1 MSTREGGYG
10 GVPITPHSSSSFPSN
25 RFGDVNSNEEMR
37 ITNESEE
44 ATLQDISQKRGFQN
58 GSSSSRPSFGVQLV
72 LNPDGTP
79 LLDHDNKTISVA
91 KMLATKPL
99 KAELATRKGPGGKNL
114 TYLSGDS
121 VTRTLN
127 DVFGFD
133 GWSLTVKETRKESV
147 EKDERGRYVVC
158 YTATVRVTHL
168 QSGAFKEDC
177 GAGDS
182 VDRSL
187 ATAISH
193 ALKAAITDGMKRA
206 ARLFG
211 DKLGNVLY
219 DGSFSVNKAPR
230 SLKEALTTHDID
242 RAKSKFG
249 FDKDRKPV
257 APTSA
262 PSNQE
267 HGKQPTGT
275 QDKRQQM
282 KSNSHAPDQKLSVAV
297 GNQHSVQM
305 KKSPDT
311 QVPKVNPVVSTP
323 MMHSST
329 PSILRQEPSYT
340 TNTANNHARS
350 NQTAKS
356 VTISSTN
363 HLTSST
369 PSYSEPQTNNPL
381 PLTVSTNVS
390 NSRPTPIS
398 TTNSFDKSPR
408 FQNQIAT
415 PASNNN
421 TGMSHSAQNAMSGS
435 NRAVHTYQH
444 GSTSIQPRQQQYS
457 NHVSALTD
465 ITYAN
470 NTNAHASNALNG
482 NNMNGKRPLG
492 NDMRANAV
500 VTKKMNPYSGSNPY
514 NMGKK

>member
-37 ITNESEE
+37 IANESEE

-58 GSSSSRPSFGVQLV
+58 ASSSSRPSFGVQLV

-230 SLKEALTTHDID
+230 SLKEALTVHDID

-249 FDKDRKPV
+249 FDKDRKPA
-257 APTSA
+257 APTSM

-267 HGKQPTGT
+267 HGKQPKDI
-275 QDKRQQM
+275 QDQRQQM
-282 KSNSHAPDQKLSVAV
+282 KSNSHAPDKKGQ
-297 GNQHSVQM
+297 QPVQM
-305 KKSPDT
+305 KKGPDA
-311 QVPKVNPVVSTP
+311 QVPTVNPVVSTP
-323 MMHSST
+323 MIHSST

-340 TNTANNHARS
+340 SITANHARS
-350 NQTAKS
+350 NHAAKS

-369 PSYSEPQTNNPL
+369 PSYSGLQTKNPL
-381 PLTVSTNVS
+381 SLTVPTNS

-408 FQNQIAT
+408 FQNQIVM
-415 PASNNN
+415 PASNNSK
-421 TGMSHSAQNAMSGS
+421 GMSHNAMSGS

-444 GSTSIQPRQQQYS
+444 GSTSIQPRQQQHS
-457 NHVSALTD
+457 SHVSALTD
-465 ITYAN
+465 ITYSN
-470 NTNAHASNALNG
+470 NSNVHASSAPNG
-482 NNMNGKRPLG
+482 NNVNGKRPLE
-492 NDMRANAV
+492 NDIRTNTV

>member
-25 RFGDVNSNEEMR
+25 RFGDVNSNEEVR

-44 ATLQDISQKRGFQN
+44 ATLQDISQRRGFQN
-58 GSSSSRPSFGVQLV
+58 ASSSSQPSFGVQLV

-230 SLKEALTTHDID
+230 TLKEALTAHDID

-249 FDKDRKPV
+249 FDKDRKPA
-257 APTSA
+257 APTSM

-267 HGKQPTGT
+267 HGKQPTDA
-275 QDKRQQM
+275 QDQRQQM
-282 KSNSHAPDQKLSVAV
+282 KSNSHATDKKSMAAGGQQP
-297 GNQHSVQM
+297 VQM
-305 KKSPDT
+305 KRSPDA

-340 TNTANNHARS
+340 TITANHARS
-350 NQTAKS
+350 NHAAKS

-369 PSYSEPQTNNPL
+369 PSYSGPQTKNPL

-408 FQNQIAT
+408 FQNQIVM
-415 PASNNN
+415 PASNNSK
-421 TGMSHSAQNAMSGS
+421 GMSHNAISGS

-444 GSTSIQPRQQQYS
+444 GSTSIQPRQQQHS
-457 NHVSALTD
+457 SHVSALTD
-465 ITYAN
+465 ITYSN
-470 NTNAHASNALNG
+470 NSNVHASSAPSG
-482 NNMNGKRPLG
+482 NNVNGKRPLE
-492 NDMRANAV
+492 NDIRTNTV